1 MRIPLFPLNMVLLPG
16 IDQHLFVFE
25 DRYRAMILDVVGPH
39 DDVLNPEATF
49 GVACIRNGFEVG
61 APADTYAIGTIARIR
76 RSLQNPERTFD
87 VAVIGTQRFR
97 ILERLDDDPYPRADV
112 ELLNEPEGARVAD
125 ALALARGGIQRYV
138 DTMTRTMG
146 EKSARV
152 PLPADPS
159 AASYKIIAMLEL
171 DIPLRQE
178 LLEVG
183 DTTERLVRL
192 AELAHRE
199 APLIE
204 TIGWPLQ
211 RPELRANSLN

>member
-87 VAVIGTQRFR
+87 VAVIRTQ
-97 ILERLDDDPYPRADV
+97 
-112 ELLNEPEGARVAD
+112 
-125 ALALARGGIQRYV
+125 
-138 DTMTRTMG
+138 
-146 EKSARV
+146 
-152 PLPADPS
+152 
-159 AASYKIIAMLEL
+159 
-171 DIPLRQE
+171 
-178 LLEVG
+178 
-183 DTTERLVRL
+183 RLVRL